1 MNVSREIKK
10 EEAIKRM
17 RAMHIIPDAI
27 NQFKN
32 DDVVMVSEP
41 PFGGLYW
48 LNDEEKEMVRKF
60 ELENNTLVYL
70 VVRSFT
76 SIGRMDSLFYVSDHD
91 EEWFMDNADIEEN
104 YACVYVI
111 NHDMPYCSE
120 FGPIAWKNVSGGI
133 LRVFY

>member
-1 MNVSREIKK
+1 MKMERKIKK
-10 EEAIKRM
+10 AEAIKRM
-17 RAMHIIPDAI
+17 EAMGIIPDAI
-27 NQFKN
+27 KQFKN

-41 PFGGLYW
+41 PLGGLYW

-60 ELENNTLVYL
+60 EQENNTLVYL

-76 SIGRMDSLFYVSDHD
+76 NIGRMDNLFYVSDYD

-111 NHDMPYCSE
+111 NHDMPDYSE
-120 FGPIAWKNVSGGI
+120 FGTIAWKNVGGGI
-133 LRVFY
+133 LRVF